1 MAARQAQN
9 RCVLFIK
16 ERLSLVAALRK
27 RSRGCGRMFL
37 AAGSGEAAPGCCSR
51 DMGWARS
58 GGYPLEEGPLGRD
71 SLGMLGWTSQSGS
84 PQRCGV
90 TERGAWNVSKV
101 YGSWLDPV
109 LALLRSGGSST
120 HIPAATAARES
131 PAPPSQAQALPL
143 LHFPHPDLGVSFQTP
158 VLERN
163 PSAFPRDQRFPRPSL
178 PGVPAFPTP
187 PCLCLFCPGP
197 FQVFIC
203 L

>member
-1 MAARQAQN
+1 M
-9 RCVLFIK
+9 
-16 ERLSLVAALRK
+16 AALRK

-58 GGYPLEEGPLGRD
+58 GGHPLEEGPLGRD

-109 LALLRSGGSST
+109 LALLRLGGSST
-120 HIPAATAARES
+120 HIPAATMARES
-131 PAPPSQAQALPL
+131 PQL
-143 LHFPHPDLGVSFQTP
+143 LHPWLRLFHFFISPILTLVFPSKLQCWRGTPAHSQGISDSPDLPYRVFLLSPHLPAFACSFQGLSRFLS
-158 VLERN
+158 VCEI
-163 PSAFPRDQRFPRPSL
+163 SASL
-178 PGVPAFPTP
+178 FRAGSVSR
-187 PCLCLFCPGP
+187 GG
-197 FQVFIC
+197 
-203 L
+203 

>member
-1 MAARQAQN
+1 MAGCSWPRA
-9 RCVLFIK
+9 VG
-16 ERLSLVAALRK
+16 RLL
-27 RSRGCGRMFL
+27 L
-37 AAGSGEAAPGCCSR
+37 AAAPGT
-51 DMGWARS
+51 WA
-58 GGYPLEEGPLGRD
+58 GPGA
-71 SLGMLGWTSQSGS
+71 
-84 PQRCGV
+84 GV
-90 TERGAWNVSKV
+90 THWRKGPWEGIPWECWAGHPSLEAHSVVAERGAWNVSKV

-120 HIPAATAARES
+120 HIPAATVAWES
-131 PAPPSQAQALPL
+131 PAPPSLALPL
-143 LHFPHPDLGVSFQTP
+143 LHFPHPDFGVSFQTP

-187 PCLCLFCPGP
+187 PCLCLFFPGP

>member
-1 MAARQAQN
+1 M
-9 RCVLFIK
+9 
-16 ERLSLVAALRK
+16 AALRK

-58 GGYPLEEGPLGRD
+58 RGHPLEEGPLGRD

-131 PAPPSQAQALPL
+131 PAPPSQALPL

-158 VLERN
+158 AHSQGISDS
-163 PSAFPRDQRFPRPSL
+163 PDL
-178 PGVPAFPTP
+178 PYRVFLLSPHLPAFA
-187 PCLCLFCPGP
+187 CSFQGLSRFLSVCEISASLFRAGS
-197 FQVFIC
+197 VSRGG
-203 L
+203 

>member
-1 MAARQAQN
+1 M
-9 RCVLFIK
+9 
-16 ERLSLVAALRK
+16 AALRK

-58 GGYPLEEGPLGRD
+58 GGHPLEEGPLGRN

-84 PQRCGV
+84 PQHCGV

-120 HIPAATAARES
+120 HIPAATVAWES
-131 PAPPSQAQALPL
+131 PAPPSLAQALPL
-143 LHFPHPDLGVSFQTP
+143 LHSPHPDLGVSFQTP

-163 PSAFPRDQRFPRPSL
+163 PSAFPRGSAIPQTFPTGCSCFPHTSL
-178 PGVPAFPTP
+178 PLPVLSRAFPGFY
-187 PCLCLFCPGP
+187 LFVRSQPRCFG
-197 FQVFIC
+197 QDQ
-203 L
+203 

>member
-1 MAARQAQN
+1 M
-9 RCVLFIK
+9 
-16 ERLSLVAALRK
+16 AALRK

-37 AAGSGEAAPGCCSR
+37 AGDSGEAAPGCCSW

-58 GGYPLEEGPLGRD
+58 GGHPLEEEPLGRD
-71 SLGMLGWTSQSGS
+71 SLGMLGWASQSGS

-120 HIPAATAARES
+120 HIPAATAAQES
-131 PAPPSQAQALPL
+131 PAPPSLALPL

-163 PSAFPRDQRFPRPSL
+163 PSAFPMDQRFPYRVFLLSPHL
-178 PGVPAFPTP
+178 PAFA
-187 PCLCLFCPGP
+187 CSFQGLSRFLSVCEISASLFRAGS
-197 FQVFIC
+197 VSRGG
-203 L
+203 